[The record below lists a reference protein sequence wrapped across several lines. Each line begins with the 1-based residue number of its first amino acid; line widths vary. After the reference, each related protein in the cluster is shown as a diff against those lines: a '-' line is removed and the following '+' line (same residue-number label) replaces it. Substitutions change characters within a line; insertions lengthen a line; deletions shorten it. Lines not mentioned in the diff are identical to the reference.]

1 MVQKREMA
9 PVDPGAPAHADLQ
22 WLELLA
28 YAHGCCLLHAEE
40 VVAVTAAVGPEVDPP
55 APAALH

>member
-40 VVAVTAAVGPEVDPP
+40 AVTAAVEPEVDPP